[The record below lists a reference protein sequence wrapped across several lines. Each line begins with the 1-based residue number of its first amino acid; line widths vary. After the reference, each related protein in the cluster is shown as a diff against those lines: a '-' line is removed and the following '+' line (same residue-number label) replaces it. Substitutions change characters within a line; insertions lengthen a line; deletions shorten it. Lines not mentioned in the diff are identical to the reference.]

1 MSKVWITGL
10 LIPDI
15 PHPINIT
22 YGEKGGSKSTF
33 CRFVKRLVDPD
44 KIELLTIPKDTTEFV
59 QQLYHNYLAIYD
71 NVKHLPPWFSDEA
84 CKAITGIGN
93 SKRSLYT
100 NDEDTIYNYKRCIM
114 INDINNSL
122 TEPDALDRSILTG
135 FDRIPPEQRKEE
147 AKVEA
152 EFEEMRAE
160 LLGYILDVLVVALQ
174 IKPTIEL
181 ANLPRMADFTAWGEA
196 IARAMR
202 YMPMEF
208 VNAYNENIGRQ
219 NVEAGH

>member
-1 MSKVWITGL
+1 M
-10 LIPDI
+10 D
-15 PHPINIT
+15 
-22 YGEKGGSKSTF
+22 
-33 CRFVKRLVDPD
+33 
-44 KIELLTIPKDTTEFV
+44 
-59 QQLYHNYLAIYD
+59 A
-71 NVKHLPPWFSDEA
+71 
-84 CKAITGIGN
+84 
-93 SKRSLYT
+93 

-208 VNAYNENIGRQ
+208 VNVYNENIGRQ